1 MRVKKVGAVEQT
13 DTSVYLCVVKR
24 YGFHG
29 FSLHYDRVTFGQ
41 PTRFRIFHGYANT
54 ENRIAVARTLYV
66 IDNYGRY
73 SIILWNADC
82 T

>member
-29 FSLHYDRVTFGQ
+29 FSLQFTGLAYIMIASLFGQ
-41 PTRFRIFHGYANT
+41 PICFRIFM
-54 ENRIAVARTLYV
+54 AVLIRKTVSPSQVHCMLLTIMTV
-66 IDNYGRY
+66 IR
-73 SIILWNADC
+73 
-82 T
+82 